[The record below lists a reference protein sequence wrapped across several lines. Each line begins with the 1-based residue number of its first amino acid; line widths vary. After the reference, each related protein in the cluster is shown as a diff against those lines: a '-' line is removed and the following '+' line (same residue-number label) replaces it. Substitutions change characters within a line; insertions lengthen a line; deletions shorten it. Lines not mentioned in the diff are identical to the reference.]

1 MRKSIVSP
9 KGAPPI
15 GPYSPAIVADGSLL
29 FVSGQGATDPA
40 TGKLRPGGIRE
51 QTEQVF
57 ENISAL
63 LEAAGTSWEH
73 VVRVGVF
80 LANMADFA
88 EMNAVYQQVVVAP
101 YPARTTVQAV
111 LPGAGMLIE
120 VDCIAQVP
128 Q

>member
-1 MRKSIVSP
+1 V
-9 KGAPPI
+9 
-15 GPYSPAIVADGSLL
+15 GPYSPAIVADGPLL

-51 QTEQVF
+51 QTEQVL
-57 ENISAL
+57 ENISVL

-88 EMNAVYQQVVVAP
+88 EMNAVYQQYVVAP

-120 VDCIAQVP
+120 IDCIARVP
-128 Q
+128 